1 MEFCLDK
8 QVFFATAYR
17 QNNSLILCKKS
28 SSSIPISRLN
38 SAILQPSI
46 VTLLARRG
54 YHCVFLTTNARKD
67 WTIPGVQRLLYK
79 PVEQKGKPGV
89 FSNLRVA
96 ESHAEAAVQA
106 CVELKKKGFMPDVVY
121 GASGWGGTWLVRDVF
136 PKARLAGYF
145 EWFYDADSADVR
157 FGNREEPG
165 LQNRI
170 NLRLRNTVIVNDLLS
185 CDLCITPS
193 QWQKSQFPPA
203 LQDKL
208 SVLHD
213 GIDTGYF
220 CPGNGPMGFAG
231 LPLQGDEEII
241 TYATRGMEPYRGFP
255 QFMQAL
261 ALVLAERPQAHAV
274 IAGEDRICYGSPR
287 PDGTSWKEYMLSQ
300 VALPMDRVHFT
311 GSLPYA
317 QYRQLLRSS
326 TGHVY
331 LTRPF
336 VLSWSLLEAMA
347 CGCLVVASDT
357 GPVQEVLRH
366 GYNGLLCDF
375 FSPRAIARS
384 VLQALEEQEQLK
396 PLRDAA
402 RNTIVSRYELTTLLP
417 QLERML
423 AGEL

>member
-1 MEFCLDK
+1 MADRPPCHYPDFMQK
-8 QVFFATAYR
+8 
-17 QNNSLILCKKS
+17 ILFIHPNFPAQFRHIAALMGK
-28 SSSIPISRLN
+28 
-38 SAILQPSI
+38 
-46 VTLLARRG
+46 RG
-54 YHCVFLTTNARKD
+54 HHCVFLTTNARQD

-79 PVEQKGKPGV
+79 PVQQEGKAGV
-89 FSNLRVA
+89 FSTLGLV
-96 ESHAEAAVQA
+96 ESHAEAVVRA
-106 CVELKKKGFMPDVVY
+106 CVELKKKGFVPDVVY

-136 PKARLAGYF
+136 LKARLAGYF

-157 FGNREEPG
+157 FGSREEPG

-170 NLRLRNTVIVNDLLS
+170 NLRLRNTVILNDLIS

-203 LQDKL
+203 LQGKL

-220 CPGNGPMGFAG
+220 CPGNGLPGIGG

-287 PDGTSWKEYMLSQ
+287 PDGKSWKEYMLNQ
-300 VALPMDRVHFT
+300 VRLPMDRVHFT
-311 GSLPYA
+311 GGLPYG
-317 QYRQLLRSS
+317 QYRDLLRCSS
-326 TGHVY
+326 VHVY

-347 CGCLVVASDT
+347 CGCLAVASDT
-357 GPVQEVLRH
+357 GPVREVLRH
-366 GYNGLLCDF
+366 GQNGLLCDF
-375 FSPRAIARS
+375 FSPKAIAES
-384 VLQALEEQEQLK
+384 VLQALKEQEQLK
-396 PLRDAA
+396 ALRHAA
-402 RNTIVSRYELTTLLP
+402 RNTIVSRYGLATLLP
-417 QLERML
+417 QLEEML
-423 AGEL
+423 IGEL

>member
-203 LQDKL
+203 LQGKL

-220 CPGNGPMGFAG
+220 CPGNGLPGIGG

-287 PDGTSWKEYMLSQ
+287 PDGKSWKEYMLNQ
-300 VALPMDRVHFT
+300 VRLPMDRVHFT
-311 GSLPYA
+311 GGLPYG
-317 QYRQLLRSS
+317 QYRDLLRCSS
-326 TGHVY
+326 VHVY

-347 CGCLVVASDT
+347 CGCLAVASDT
-357 GPVQEVLRH
+357 GPVREVLRH
-366 GYNGLLCDF
+366 GQNGLLCDF
-375 FSPRAIARS
+375 FSPKAIAES
-384 VLQALEEQEQLK
+384 VLQALKEQEQLK
-396 PLRDAA
+396 ALRHAA
-402 RNTIVSRYELTTLLP
+402 RNTIVSRYGLATLLP
-417 QLERML
+417 QLEEML
-423 AGEL
+423 IGEL